1 MARDRRL
8 RTVASGGCAALIA
21 MIGSAAAAQEAAP
34 ASGFTYDA
42 GASIGYRFL
51 DNVYSTENDKVAD
64 SVFVLEPF
72 AEFAYREGPFR
83 LGFTAAAELGR
94 YAAESSEDY
103 NDVRLDLE
111 TVTRLGGGFTLLSGA
126 DIAWEHEERSSP
138 DAVNGVEPTLY
149 RDGGGYVGLG
159 WRGDDLGLRL
169 GASVRRL
176 DYDDVDGAPP
186 GPAVIDNDDRDR
198 TTGEFGGRVSY
209 RIAPERDVFVQALY
223 DLRDYDEAPTV
234 DRDSDGVQAAV
245 GVSGALGPVRGEAL
259 VGVMAQDYDE
269 PGFDTTTALD
279 LGAELSWRPAPD
291 VSMRFILDRTIEE
304 TTIAASS
311 GYVSTAIG
319 LRGSKRVAPNLSA
332 RAYAFVTQ
340 NDYREITRT
349 DYLTELGAGLRWHYT
364 PHVFFGVDYGFTER
378 DSDVAGADYLTH
390 TVMLRAGAA
399 LDPVFDTDA
408 PRAAAGPGE
417 FYVGAHVGDQGLT
430 SSLSGVRGGGG
441 VDNLVVDFGGLGL
454 LGGGFVG
461 YRVPFGSLELGAE
474 LDADFGGA
482 SWRDEGE
489 RDFGVERRIG
499 LGLSATLGTRLA
511 NGVRLYAKAGP
522 VATEYDSDY
531 TRGADSEQDTEFRL
545 GLRGGVGAEVPLS
558 GAWSARLEYLVTAS
572 EDYDFGTQN
581 PQDNF
586 ANFENTARLGL
597 VYSFGAEPRP
607 EAQTDPEAL
616 TGAYVGVQGGHGALL
631 AENSGLRGGGTP
643 TVTDRGSLGLTGG
656 VFAGYGA
663 RFGDFWLGGEV
674 EAEVSGATVNLERDP
689 LGREI
694 SMQKV
699 ATVGA
704 AARVGYLVS
713 DSVLLYGRA
722 GLVNSWFDTD
732 YATGGG
738 SVSETDSQSGVR
750 FGGGV
755 EFTLTENTTMRLD
768 YTRTEYESFDVDYGT
783 GVDSFDPSENL
794 FRVGVAYRF

>member
-1 MARDRRL
+1 MARDRRST
-8 RTVASGGCAALIA
+8 TVATGWRAALFAVIVCP
-21 MIGSAAAAQEAAP
+21 AAAQEAAP

-72 AEFAYREGPFR
+72 AELAYREGPFR
-83 LGFTAAAELGR
+83 VGFTAAAELGR
-94 YAAESSEDY
+94 HAAKSSEDY

-159 WRGDDLGLRL
+159 WRGEDLGLRV
-169 GASVRRL
+169 GASLRRL

-223 DLRDYDEAPTV
+223 DLRDYDEAPAV
-234 DRDSDGVQAAV
+234 DRDSGGMQAAV
-245 GVSGALGPVRGEAL
+245 GVSGALGPVRGEAF

-291 VSMRFILDRTIEE
+291 ASLSVVLDRTIEE
-304 TTIAASS
+304 TTIAAAS
-311 GYVSTAIG
+311 GYVSTSLG

-349 DYLTELGAGLRWHYT
+349 DYLTELGAGLRWHHT
-364 PHVFFGVDYGFTER
+364 PHVFFGVDYGLTER
-378 DSDVAGADYLTH
+378 ASDVAGADYLTH

-399 LDPVFDTDA
+399 LDPAFDDDA
-408 PRAAAGPGE
+408 PRAAAGPGA
-417 FYVGAHVGDQGLT
+417 FYVGAHIGDQGLT
-430 SSLSGVRGGGG
+430 SALSGVRGGGAT
-441 VDNLVVDFGGLGL
+441 DNLAADFGGLGL

-461 YRVPFGSLELGAE
+461 YRVPVGTLDVGVE
-474 LDADFGGA
+474 LDADIGGA
-482 SWRDEGE
+482 SWRDAGE
-489 RDFGVERRIG
+489 RDFGVGRG
-499 LGLSATLGTRLA
+499 VGVGLSATLGTRLA
-511 NGVRLYAKAGP
+511 NGVRIYAKAGP

-531 TRGADSEQDTEFRL
+531 VRGTASAQDDEFRF
-545 GLRGGVGAEVPLS
+545 GLRGGVGAEVPLR

-572 EDYDFGTQN
+572 EDYDFGTQS

-597 VYSFGAEPRP
+597 VYSFGAPAQP
-607 EAQTDPEAL
+607 EAEIDPEAL
-616 TGAYVGVQGGHGALL
+616 SGPYVGVQGGHGALL
-631 AENSGLRGGGTP
+631 AENSGVRGGDF
-643 TVTDRGSLGLTGG
+643 TVTDRGSMGLTGG

-663 RFGDFWLGGEV
+663 RVENFWLGGEV
-674 EAEVSGATVNLERDP
+674 EAELSGATFNLERDP

-694 SMQKV
+694 AVQKV
-699 ATVGA
+699 GTVGA
-704 AARVGYLVS
+704 AARIGYLLGDTVM
-713 DSVLLYGRA
+713 LYGRA
-722 GLVNSWFDTD
+722 GMVTSWFDAD
-732 YATGGG
+732 YRTGGG
-738 SVSETDSQSGVR
+738 GVSETVSQPGVR
-750 FGGGV
+750 FGGGI
-755 EFTLTENTTMRLD
+755 EFTLTGSTTMRLD
-768 YTRTEYESFDVDYGT
+768 YTRTEYDSFDVDTGG